1 MYVYILILF
10 ALLLLLSAFF
20 SSSETAFL
28 NLKHYNKKIPN
39 KIIQFANQPK
49 RLLIGLLSGNT
60 IINICIAFLGA
71 YFVHHLTKEF
81 VISETFLLLIDII
94 FLSLILLIFG
104 EVVPKVFA
112 MRNSMKVAQFAYFPL
127 KIIFTLFKPVIFL
140 FHKITICLI
149 H

>member
-39 KIIQFANQPK
+39 EIIQFVNQPK

-60 IINICIAFLGA
+60 IINIL
-71 YFVHHLTKEF
+71 
-81 VISETFLLLIDII
+81 
-94 FLSLILLIFG
+94 
-104 EVVPKVFA
+104 
-112 MRNSMKVAQFAYFPL
+112 MPL
-127 KIIFTLFKPVIFL
+127 
-140 FHKITICLI
+140 
-149 H
+149 